1 MSDPGLAE
9 RAGVLFPGDDTDVFD
24 VVVSDGV
31 FKVIHS
37 AVNLGSDY

>member
-9 RAGVLFPGDDTDVFD
+9 RAGVLFQGDDTDVFD

-31 FKVIHS
+31 FKV
-37 AVNLGSDY
+37 VFLN